1 MAFSM
6 GLATSQQPHARSH
19 WLRPRSQ
26 TCHPEPREGTQSLS
40 VTKLALKPV
49 PRLSLCVYHA
59 CYWPAPVRPRAHTH
73 AYKSEWAGSAPPAL
87 LSSQGWGP
95 RVTARRSLLDKAE
108 IGILMCIL
116 RFGKVGNQFTLG
128 RKNLDW

>member
-73 AYKSEWAGSAPPAL
+73 AYKSEWAGSAPPRTPEQPGMGAQGHCPQK
-87 LSSQGWGP
+87 SSGQGRNRDFDVHSQIWKSGQP
-95 RVTARRSLLDKAE
+95 IHTWKKKS
-108 IGILMCIL
+108 
-116 RFGKVGNQFTLG
+116 
-128 RKNLDW
+128 